1 MAEVLYSWASISFA
15 RNDGSS
21 SSPASA
27 SASAMAAA
35 VAANGEGRTHGFD
48 WNDGSLCSVSR
59 SVGPLRE
66 RITSSPREIRR
77 EGQKT
82 IRGGTRRRGSEVK
95 WMSARR
101 SAFVRSVWL
110 WRSERNTPF
119 YLVFFSTTVAYQECF
134 ISETCYL
141 WNLWKLRFQTDKHFQ
156 EVTDRVIFNHLRKKH
171 AYID

>member
-101 SAFVRSVWL
+101 SAFVRYGMTMKIREKYPVLSRFL
-110 WRSERNTPF
+110 FDYSSLSGMF
-119 YLVFFSTTVAYQECF
+119 YIRDVLFMESLEVA
-134 ISETCYL
+134 ISN
-141 WNLWKLRFQTDKHFQ
+141 W
-156 EVTDRVIFNHLRKKH
+156 
-171 AYID
+171 